1 MKQRRF
7 SFAARC
13 WAVVL
18 TLTMLFGMLPMM
30 ALAAEESSGAT
41 AVVHK
46 VSDPG
51 TVNTYQDLLG
61 DFADGNRYAG
71 RIWTDKSVFSQETA
85 LAEALGQELTQSQLE
100 QLGIS
105 LEEFLVVYSALGST
119 TSVATE
125 TVVSSNLDVV
135 IVLDNSRSM
144 NSAVKLGNNRRATR
158 LEAVVEAANTLI
170 QAILKN
176 SSNRLSLVSY
186 SDDVQMLL
194 DLDHYAQTAACLQIT
209 NGNLI
214 AAADSLSDQS
224 STMQGYTISAYQSGT
239 NVQSGINEAMQI
251 LYNAETTDDRTPVV
265 IVMSDGEANYAAYQ
279 NMLGD
284 TSVGNLYKQPNSSY
298 TTADVALSTL
308 LNAAY
313 WKYMVGQKYGN
324 DTLIYTVGVDVE
336 ELDDASLVLNPGDFF
351 YAESTKGFTDVAL
364 DTLELYARWTES
376 SATVYG
382 TAYGSTGRP
391 NTGSSTYT
399 FTYAQPATQAI
410 KDGIE
415 NNIAYA
421 DQYYEVTSAELKTVF
436 DDILIHISSLQ
447 DAFQAIE
454 KTDITKGDS
463 SMVYVDF
470 LGDYMEL
477 KRFNGISLYGQFYA
491 VALNTVRTASNGDG
505 TATTVYTYKIQDNG
519 QSITDPVDGKRFLLS
534 ENVVIELKHTY
545 SVDAQGD
552 RNAAG
557 EQDLWIHIDEQVLPL
572 VYHKVKTENDVTT
585 YTIYEQKP
593 VRFYYTVGVSDYV
606 APAGAVLK
614 HRIDAAYLAEN
625 TDENGVVSF
634 YANQYYAQDDDEV
647 LVNHTQASG
656 YGDAHN
662 AITPD
667 DTNRYYIHQYNY
679 PIYLQVQDG
688 GTAISAQQDGYGVP
702 YDSGYTT
709 QILSYADLDRLNEH
723 TGLYSLV
730 TFHAPT
736 GSLQSTAEDGGKV
749 YSGQTKAYY
758 VGVQWEYL
766 MDDVVFYDSV
776 HGVYIH
782 ADGTTSQERGV
793 WNENYSYSQYL
804 ETVEAYLREHTDVQ
818 AEDLQAYLAI
828 GSWRIA
834 RFADRAF
841 QKAENPTDTA
851 ALRIAPVLD
860 SEDATKHEG
869 TIVAWLGNNG
879 RIGYVPQTPKQ
890 VTNAAGEDVDGAL
903 VVIGQTLTYTISA
916 TNHEENPAKIV
927 ITDAIPAGTV
937 YVENSADNG
946 AVSENGQLTWTFPN
960 VAVGESVQA
969 SYQVKVTGENMAVIA
984 NTAYIAIGNH
994 PAYETNTTYNPP
1006 VGKISASGRETPE
1019 GKVQV
1024 GDLLT
1029 YTIYYYNNTNASA
1042 VVTVSDRIPSGTTY
1056 VENSASY
1063 AGTDTLTLTRD
1074 DAGRVSEMT
1083 WIISQV
1089 PAGQGGSVHFQVRIH
1104 AGAVDPIAN
1113 TATIQVGDNNPVI
1126 STNAV
1131 EDALAY
1137 GNLSLRKHVAAGNAE
1152 GDENKYFTLVLG
1164 SVTEGEEKLNG
1175 TFPVAGSSL
1184 VQEIT
1189 FTNGLA
1195 QLQIKHGQTIEVQ
1208 QLPAGITVSVYEVES
1223 GGYTPVYSADAVD
1236 ILPNETVAVE
1246 ITNTYHVS
1254 AVGVTLTGTK
1264 VLQGAQ
1270 LEADRF
1276 SFLVVDANGDVVAG
1290 GSHDADGQIR
1300 FNTITYA
1307 SAGVYTY
1314 TVREVNT
1321 GAAGIAYDATE
1332 YTVTVTVTDDGNGML
1347 VASVTYPEGGLVF
1360 TNTYAP
1366 EGTSL
1371 APQASKV
1378 LDGRELVAGEFSF
1391 VIKDSADTVVSYGN
1405 MDAQGNIRFGA
1416 IYFDTAGTYSYTM
1429 QEVKGN
1435 LGGVSYDETSY
1446 GFTVEVTDDGAGQL
1460 HAAVHYPEGGITFRN
1475 TYAPN
1480 AVSLQPTA
1488 VKHLEGKK
1496 LEAGAFTFVLADE
1509 NGQVLATAVND
1520 ANGAVIF
1527 DKITY
1532 TQAGTYTYTLSERA
1546 GEDARYRYDDTIYQA
1561 IVVVSDDGQGNLYAT
1576 YHIYLHGTEVGAAT
1590 FYNHYTPG
1598 GIALDLN
1605 QQITITKTVNDPA
1618 NTGITPEGF
1627 AFQVYN
1633 WNGDMVSDGISEEDG
1648 AIRFAQPL
1656 YFTEAGT
1663 YHYRVVEV
1671 PGDASA
1677 MTYDATEWMLTV
1689 TVEYDAET
1697 GLLQVANVYTGT
1709 ENGENIHNNIQ
1720 FVNTY
1725 APAAAQVTISMHKTL
1740 HGRELV
1746 EGEFLFQLMQN
1757 GEVVQETRNDANGNV
1772 QFSLYLDRVGVY
1784 TYTVTEVAGISGG
1797 VLYDD
1802 AVHTVEVRVTEN
1814 RVEGKLEAEVVLTE
1828 GNGNF
1833 VNEYKPNPASVTIT
1847 ARKRLVGRELAAS
1860 EFTFLLADAEGN
1872 VWQVSNAA
1880 DGTIH
1885 FPEMIYQQPGTYV
1898 YTLQEQAGDLGGVT
1912 YSTRIYTVTVTV
1924 TDDLAGNLVASVVYT
1939 FVDSNGAAQ
1948 NIAEPLFR
1956 NVYGAEAVQLQLN
1969 AWKHLEGWELA
1980 EGAFT
1985 FLLTDAEGN
1994 VLEAVNDAEGMIR
2007 FLGLTYDQAGVY
2019 TYTLSEQQGEEAYIC
2034 YDASVYTIEVTV
2046 VDDGAGQLQIASVT
2060 VDGQAVAVENLTADT
2075 DILFVNRYD
2084 QPPATGDIPI
2094 RLFVSAMMVSL
2105 VALVVLLMAGTKRRG
2120 KA

>member
-7 SFAARC
+7 SFSARC

-18 TLTMLFGMLPMM
+18 TLTMLIGLLPMT
-30 ALAAEESSGAT
+30 ALAAKDTVAAT
-41 AVVHK
+41 AVVDK
-46 VSDPG
+46 AVDPSA
-51 TVNTYQDLLG
+51 VNTYQDLLG
-61 DFADGNRYAG
+61 AFGDGNRYAG

-85 LAEALGQELTQSQLE
+85 LAEALGQELTRSQLD

-105 LEEFLVVYSALGST
+105 PEEFLVVYSALGST

-144 NSAVKLGNNRRATR
+144 SSTVKLNNNRKATR

-170 QAILKN
+170 QAILRN

-209 NGNLI
+209 GGNLI

-224 STMQGYTISAYQSGT
+224 NTLQGYTISAYQSGT

-251 LYNAETTDDRTPVV
+251 LYHAETSDDRTPVV

-279 NMLGD
+279 NMLGN
-284 TSVGNLYKQPNSSY
+284 TSGGNLYKQPNSSY

-336 ELDDASLVLNPGDFF
+336 ALDDASLVLNPGDFF
-351 YAESTKGFTDVAL
+351 YAENTNDFTDVAL
-364 DTLELYARWTES
+364 DTLELYARWAES

-382 TAYGSTGRP
+382 TTYGNAGRP
-391 NTGSSTYT
+391 NASSNAYT
-399 FTYAQPATQAI
+399 FTYAQPANQAI
-410 KDGIE
+410 KEGVE
-415 NNIAYA
+415 QNIAYA

-477 KRFNGISLYGQFYA
+477 KHFNGISLYGQFYA
-491 VALNTVRTASNGDG
+491 VVLNTVRTASNGDG

-519 QSITDPVDGKRFLLS
+519 QSITDPIDGKRFLLS

-545 SVDAQGD
+545 GVDAQGD
-552 RNAAG
+552 RNTAG

-593 VRFYYTVGVSDYV
+593 VRFYYSVGISEYV

-614 HRIDAAYLAEN
+614 HRIDAAYLAAN

-634 YANQYYAQDDDEV
+634 YANQYYAQDDDET

-667 DTNRYYIHQYNY
+667 DSNRYYIHQYNY

-688 GTAISAQQDGYGVP
+688 GSAIAAEPDGYGVP
-702 YDSGYTT
+702 YDSGYAT
-709 QILSYADLDRLNEH
+709 QILSYADLDSLNENSD
-723 TGLYSLV
+723 LYSLV
-730 TFHAPT
+730 TFHAPV
-736 GSLQSTAEDGGKV
+736 GGLQSATEDGGKV
-749 YSGQTKAYY
+749 YSGQSKAYY
-758 VGVQWEYL
+758 VSVQWGHL
-766 MDDVVFYDSV
+766 LNDVVFYDSV

-782 ADGTTSQERGV
+782 ADGTTSPEKGV
-793 WNENYSYSQYL
+793 WKEAYSYAQYL
-804 ETVEAYLREHTDVQ
+804 AVLEAYLAEHTDVQ
-818 AEDLQAYLAI
+818 AKDLQAYLAI
-828 GSWRIA
+828 GSWRIS
-834 RFADRAF
+834 RFANRTF
-841 QKAENPTDTA
+841 QKTENVTGTA
-851 ALRIAPVLD
+851 SLRIAPVLD

-869 TIVAWLGNNG
+869 TIVVWLGNNG

-890 VTNAAGEDVDGAL
+890 VTNAAGEDLDGQL

-916 TNHEENPAKIV
+916 ANYEDSPAKIV

-946 AVSENGQLTWTFPN
+946 AVYENGQLTWTFPN
-960 VAVGESVQA
+960 VAVGEAVQV
-969 SYQVKVTGENMAVIA
+969 SYQVEVTGESMAVIA
-984 NTAYIAIGNH
+984 NTAYISIDDR
-994 PAYETNTTYNPP
+994 PAYETNTTTNPP
-1006 VGKISASGRETPE
+1006 VGKVSASSGYTAE
-1019 GKVQV
+1019 GEVQV

-1029 YTIYYYNNTNASA
+1029 YTIYYYNNTDAPA

-1056 VENSASY
+1056 VEGSASY
-1063 AGTDTLTLTRD
+1063 AGTDTLALTRD
-1074 DAGRVSEMT
+1074 ASGNVSEMT
-1083 WIISQV
+1083 WVIAQV

-1113 TATIQVGDNNPVI
+1113 TATIQVGDNSPVI

-1131 EDALAY
+1131 ADALAY
-1137 GNLSLRKHVAAGNAE
+1137 GNLSLSKYVAAGNAS

-1175 TFPVAGSSL
+1175 TFRVTGSSL

-1189 FTNGLA
+1189 FINGLA
-1195 QLQIKHGQTIEVQ
+1195 QLQIKHGETIEVQ

-1236 ILPNETVAVE
+1236 MIPNETVAVT
-1246 ITNTYHVS
+1246 ITNTYYVS
-1254 AVGVTLTGTK
+1254 PVGVRFTGTK

-1290 GSHDADGQIR
+1290 GNHDADGHIL
-1300 FNTITYA
+1300 FDPITYA

-1321 GAAGIAYDATE
+1321 GAAGIAYDETE
-1332 YTVTVTVTDDGNGML
+1332 YTVTVTVTDDGHGAL
-1347 VASVTYPEGGLVF
+1347 VASVAYPEGGLVF

-1366 EGTSL
+1366 EGTSV
-1371 APQASKV
+1371 APQANKV
-1378 LDGRELVAGEFSF
+1378 LDGRDLVAGEFSF
-1391 VIKDSADTVVSYGN
+1391 VIKDNTDAVVSYGT
-1405 MDAQGNIRFGA
+1405 MDAQGMIRFGA
-1416 IYFDTAGTYSYTM
+1416 IYFDAAGVYSYTM
-1429 QEVKGN
+1429 QEVAGN
-1435 LGGVSYDETSY
+1435 LGGVSYDATSY

-1460 HAAVHYPEGGITFRN
+1460 HATVHYPEGGITFRN

-1496 LEAGAFTFVLADE
+1496 LEAGAFTFLLADE

-1527 DKITY
+1527 EKITY
-1532 TQAGTYTYTLSERA
+1532 TQVGTYTYTLSEQA
-1546 GEDARYRYDDTIYQA
+1546 GEDARYHYDATVYQA
-1561 IVVVSDDGQGNLYAT
+1561 TVVVSDDGQGNLYAT
-1576 YHIYLHGTEVGAAT
+1576 YHIYLDGAEVGAAT
-1590 FYNHYTPG
+1590 FYNQYTPG
-1598 GIALDLN
+1598 GISLDLN
-1605 QQITITKTVNDPA
+1605 QQITITKSVYDPA
-1618 NTGITPEGF
+1618 NTGITPAGF

-1633 WNGDMVSDGISEEDG
+1633 WNGDLVSDGVSEENG

-1656 YFTEAGT
+1656 YFAEAGI

-1677 MTYDATEWMLTV
+1677 MTYDATVWMLTV

-1709 ENGENIHNNIQ
+1709 ENGENTQEEIR
-1720 FVNTY
+1720 FVNAY
-1725 APAAAQVTISMHKTL
+1725 APDPAQVTISMHKTL
-1740 HGRELV
+1740 QGRDLV
-1746 EGEFLFQLMQN
+1746 AGEFLFRLMEN
-1757 GEVVQETRNDANGNV
+1757 GEMVQESSNDAQGNV
-1772 QFSLYLDRVGVY
+1772 QFILSLNRVGVY
-1784 TYTVTEVAGISGG
+1784 TYTVMEVAGTSGG
-1797 VLYDD
+1797 ITYDD
-1802 AVHTVEVRVTEN
+1802 AVHTVEVIVTEN
-1814 RVEGKLEAEVVLTE
+1814 RSESKLEAEVILTE
-1828 GNGNF
+1828 GDGHF
-1833 VNEYKPNPASVTIT
+1833 VNEYKPNQASVTIT
-1847 ARKRLVGRELAAS
+1847 ARKRLVGRELEAG

-1872 VWQVSNAA
+1872 VWQATNAA
-1880 DGTIH
+1880 DGSIR
-1885 FPEMIYQQPGTYV
+1885 FPEMVYQQAGTYV
-1898 YTLQEQAGDLGGVT
+1898 YTLQEQAGALGGVT
-1912 YSTRIYTVTVTV
+1912 YSSRVYTVTVTV
-1924 TDDLAGNLVASVVYT
+1924 TDDLAGNLVAMVAYT
-1939 FVDSNGAAQ
+1939 FADSNGVAQ
-1948 NIAEPLFR
+1948 SIAEPLFR
-1956 NVYGAEAVQLQLN
+1956 NVYMAEAVQLQLN
-1969 AWKHLEGWELA
+1969 ARKHLEGRELV
-1980 EGAFT
+1980 EGEFT

-2007 FLGLTYDQAGVY
+2007 YLGLAFDQAGVY
-2019 TYTLSEQQGEEAYIC
+2019 TYTLSELQGEEAYVS
-2034 YDASVYTIEVTV
+2034 YDASVYCIEVIV

-2060 VDGQAVAVENLTADT
+2060 VDGQAVAVENRTADT

-2094 RLFVSAMMVSL
+2094 HLFVSAMMVSL
-2105 VALVVLLMAGTKRRG
+2105 TALVVLLMAGTKRRG